1 MLKKTI
7 GNSGQRPANTREYG
21 PKPQLT
27 NSKPGNPKGERH
39 LNGRPWTRAGSE
51 QDR

>member
-7 GNSGQRPANTREYG
+7 GNSGQRPANTRDYG
-21 PKPQLT
+21 PKPQL
-27 NSKPGNPKGERH
+27 SDRKASCPKGEKH
-39 LNGRPWTRAGSE
+39 LNGRPWTRGNGE